1 MRFKV
6 YWIFF
11 ILWTFL
17 SILLVPKFCRRL
29 LYESYSY
36 TLYSLHKNIRSLIH
50 LPNKQT
56 WLLDTNNVNNKLF
69 KLNVII
75 SFECLMNL
83 IVIWPKIFYMEN
95 TYISYSKYDVQC
107 LLSSSAINNTK
118 MRVDFNNLTLK
129 HLFKF

>member
-36 TLYSLHKNIRSLIH
+36 TLYSLHKNTRSLIH
-50 LPNKQT
+50 LQNKQT
-56 WLLDTNNVNNKLF
+56 WLLDTNNFNNKLF

-75 SFECLMNL
+75 SFECLMIL

>member
-36 TLYSLHKNIRSLIH
+36 TLYSLHKNTRSLIH
-50 LPNKQT
+50 LQNKQT

-75 SFECLMNL
+75 SFECLMIL